1 MSSDSMLIF
10 HEAEASEMANLF
22 SQKASLVRDFIPD
35 VNSAV
40 TKAVDDWTG
49 ESRKAFEEALKRLE
63 KRGEE
68 LSKLLT
74 EASKAMEEIKEAGN
88 KAEAKAYV
96 YVDG

>member
-1 MSSDSMLIF
+1 MSGDSMLIF

-88 KAEAKAYV
+88 RAEAKAYV

>member
-1 MSSDSMLIF
+1 MSGDSMLIF